1 MMMMAQNRVAMTT
14 RNNSIM
20 RPPIPVRKM
29 RKRNVFLNAGGKA
42 DDDDD
47 DTKTEA
53 PFRLPHSLWTNRS
66 DSKTPEQ
73 KCSDI
78 YQSYATMAATRLVM
92 AQDDGFGNEC
102 SEDVNVSETTS
113 KILTHKEKHS
123 MLSGTS
129 FVRSM
134 LQSADPIL
142 RSAALRIIE
151 TRRVYVSEKEGMDWE
166 SSFRYAKEDMEQ
178 WRVKMLKRV
187 AEKSLE
193 GE

>member
-1 MMMMAQNRVAMTT
+1 MAPHIATTT
-14 RNNSIM
+14 RNNSMM
-20 RPPIPVRKM
+20 RPPMPGRKM
-29 RKRNVFLNAGGKA
+29 RRRGNEERKE
-42 DDDDD
+42 DDDMN
-47 DTKTEA
+47 KTA
-53 PFRLPHSLWTNRS
+53 PFRLPNSLWTNQS
-66 DSKTPEQ
+66 DLKTPEQ

-92 AQDDGFGNEC
+92 AQDDG
-102 SEDVNVSETTS
+102 
-113 KILTHKEKHS
+113 